1 MIKTSRQLK
10 ALVRNLTKGDSL
22 QAQIIMRNYVME
34 RFLERISLS
43 KYRNNFILKGGM
55 LVSAMVGL
63 DTRSTMD
70 IDTTI
75 KNMPLSVENAKE
87 MIEEIIAIP
96 IDDGMTFSIKSV
108 GEIMDEAEYSG
119 VRANLE
125 ATLETMR
132 TPLKVDISTGDII
145 TPREVLYTF
154 RLMFEERTISILAY
168 NLETVLAE
176 KMETVIA
183 RGVANTRLRDYYDL
197 YILQN
202 EYTHAMN
209 MEQFKAAFLATSKK
223 RNSIQLI
230 TEGNRILKEIADSE
244 VMQGLWKSYQKKFS
258 YAEDISWEMV
268 MDSIEKLGIGWNVLL
283 PLILFSLVFLYVSGV
298 VQRARYRISI
308 NKINIHNRF
317 KQYSYLDIM
326 LNPAG
331 GMPFMYAMSL
341 VSIPQYVFMLIQFIH
356 PENKWTS
363 GAIKALTVGQP
374 LWLVVYLVML
384 FVLGLAFAF
393 VNVSGEQISE
403 RMRKSGEYI
412 YGVYPGQETSAY
424 INHLVLRLGFIGALY
439 MLFMAG
445 APMLIILVNPD
456 YLQLSMIPGTFLIF
470 SGMIYNVNEEMK
482 ALKLNT
488 SYTPL
493 FENV

>member
-87 MIEEIIAIP
+87 MLEEIIAIS

-108 GEIMDEAEYSG
+108 GEIMDEAEYNG

-258 YAEDISWEMV
+258 YAEDISWEMA
-268 MDSIEKLGIGWNVLL
+268 MDSIEKL
-283 PLILFSLVFLYVSGV
+283 F
-298 VQRARYRISI
+298 
-308 NKINIHNRF
+308 
-317 KQYSYLDIM
+317 
-326 LNPAG
+326 
-331 GMPFMYAMSL
+331 
-341 VSIPQYVFMLIQFIH
+341 
-356 PENKWTS
+356 
-363 GAIKALTVGQP
+363 
-374 LWLVVYLVML
+374 
-384 FVLGLAFAF
+384 
-393 VNVSGEQISE
+393 EQAS
-403 RMRKSGEYI
+403 
-412 YGVYPGQETSAY
+412 Q
-424 INHLVLRLGFIGALY
+424 
-439 MLFMAG
+439 
-445 APMLIILVNPD
+445 
-456 YLQLSMIPGTFLIF
+456 
-470 SGMIYNVNEEMK
+470 
-482 ALKLNT
+482 
-488 SYTPL
+488 
-493 FENV
+493 

>member
-75 KNMPLSVENAKE
+75 KNMPLSVENARE
-87 MIEEIIAIP
+87 MIEEIIAVP

-108 GEIMDEAEYSG
+108 GEIMDEAEYTG
-119 VRANLE
+119 VRVNLE

-154 RLMFEERTISILAY
+154 KLMFEERTISILAY

-268 MDSIEKLGIGWNVLL
+268 MDSIEKL
-283 PLILFSLVFLYVSGV
+283 FE
-298 VQRARYRISI
+298 Q
-308 NKINIHNRF
+308 
-317 KQYSYLDIM
+317 
-326 LNPAG
+326 
-331 GMPFMYAMSL
+331 
-341 VSIPQYVFMLIQFIH
+341 
-356 PENKWTS
+356 
-363 GAIKALTVGQP
+363 ALQ
-374 LWLVVYLVML
+374 
-384 FVLGLAFAF
+384 
-393 VNVSGEQISE
+393 
-403 RMRKSGEYI
+403 
-412 YGVYPGQETSAY
+412 
-424 INHLVLRLGFIGALY
+424 
-439 MLFMAG
+439 
-445 APMLIILVNPD
+445 
-456 YLQLSMIPGTFLIF
+456 
-470 SGMIYNVNEEMK
+470 
-482 ALKLNT
+482 
-488 SYTPL
+488 
-493 FENV
+493 

>member
-75 KNMPLSVENAKE
+75 KNMPLSVENARE
-87 MIEEIIAIP
+87 MIEEIIAVP

-108 GEIMDEAEYSG
+108 GEIMDEAEYTG
-119 VRANLE
+119 VRVNLE

-154 RLMFEERTISILAY
+154 KLMFEERTISILAY

-183 RGVANTRLRDYYDL
+183 RGVANTRLRDHYDL

-202 EYTHAMN
+202 EYTYAIS

-230 TEGNRILKEIADSE
+230 AEGNKILKEIVDSE

-268 MDSIEKLGIGWNVLL
+268 MDSIEKL
-283 PLILFSLVFLYVSGV
+283 F
-298 VQRARYRISI
+298 A
-308 NKINIHNRF
+308 KI
-317 KQYSYLDIM
+317 
-326 LNPAG
+326 
-331 GMPFMYAMSL
+331 
-341 VSIPQYVFMLIQFIH
+341 
-356 PENKWTS
+356 
-363 GAIKALTVGQP
+363 
-374 LWLVVYLVML
+374 
-384 FVLGLAFAF
+384 
-393 VNVSGEQISE
+393 
-403 RMRKSGEYI
+403 
-412 YGVYPGQETSAY
+412 
-424 INHLVLRLGFIGALY
+424 
-439 MLFMAG
+439 
-445 APMLIILVNPD
+445 
-456 YLQLSMIPGTFLIF
+456 
-470 SGMIYNVNEEMK
+470 
-482 ALKLNT
+482 
-488 SYTPL
+488 
-493 FENV
+493 

>member
-1 MIKTSRQLK
+1 MVKTSRQLK

-209 MEQFKAAFLATSKK
+209 IEQFKAAFLATSKK

-268 MDSIEKLGIGWNVLL
+268 MDSIEKL
-283 PLILFSLVFLYVSGV
+283 FE
-298 VQRARYRISI
+298 Q
-308 NKINIHNRF
+308 
-317 KQYSYLDIM
+317 
-326 LNPAG
+326 
-331 GMPFMYAMSL
+331 
-341 VSIPQYVFMLIQFIH
+341 
-356 PENKWTS
+356 
-363 GAIKALTVGQP
+363 ALQ
-374 LWLVVYLVML
+374 
-384 FVLGLAFAF
+384 
-393 VNVSGEQISE
+393 
-403 RMRKSGEYI
+403 
-412 YGVYPGQETSAY
+412 
-424 INHLVLRLGFIGALY
+424 
-439 MLFMAG
+439 
-445 APMLIILVNPD
+445 
-456 YLQLSMIPGTFLIF
+456 
-470 SGMIYNVNEEMK
+470 
-482 ALKLNT
+482 
-488 SYTPL
+488 
-493 FENV
+493 

>member
-75 KNMPLSVENAKE
+75 KNMPLSVENARE
-87 MIEEIIAIP
+87 MIEEIIAVP

-108 GEIMDEAEYSG
+108 GEIMDEAEYTG
-119 VRANLE
+119 VRVNLE

-132 TPLKVDISTGDII
+132 TPLKVAISTGDII

-154 RLMFEERTISILAY
+154 KLMFEERTISILAY

-202 EYTHAMN
+202 EYTHAIS
-209 MEQFKAAFLATSKK
+209 MEQFKAAFLATCKK

-230 TEGNRILKEIADSE
+230 AEGNKILKELLLYKRLEKGSFVWSRNESE
-244 VMQGLWKSYQKKFS
+244 VQELTGQQFRWLMEGLT
-258 YAEDISWEMV
+258 ISP
-268 MDSIEKLGIGWNVLL
+268 KRK
-283 PLILFSLVFLYVSGV
+283 
-298 VQRARYRISI
+298 VQEISI
-308 NKINIHNRF
+308 PNIPHNPCAKGRNF
-317 KQYSYLDIM
+317 T
-326 LNPAG
+326 G
-331 GMPFMYAMSL
+331 
-341 VSIPQYVFMLIQFIH
+341 
-356 PENKWTS
+356 
-363 GAIKALTVGQP
+363 
-374 LWLVVYLVML
+374 
-384 FVLGLAFAF
+384 
-393 VNVSGEQISE
+393 
-403 RMRKSGEYI
+403 
-412 YGVYPGQETSAY
+412 
-424 INHLVLRLGFIGALY
+424 
-439 MLFMAG
+439 
-445 APMLIILVNPD
+445 
-456 YLQLSMIPGTFLIF
+456 
-470 SGMIYNVNEEMK
+470 
-482 ALKLNT
+482 
-488 SYTPL
+488 
-493 FENV
+493 

>member
-75 KNMPLSVENAKE
+75 KNMPLSVENARE
-87 MIEEIIAIP
+87 MIEEIIAVP

-108 GEIMDEAEYSG
+108 GEIMDEAEYTG
-119 VRANLE
+119 VRVNLE

-154 RLMFEERTISILAY
+154 KLMFEERTISILAY

-176 KMETVIA
+176 KKETVIA

-202 EYTHAMN
+202 EYTHAIS
-209 MEQFKAAFLATSKK
+209 MEQFKAAFLATCKK

-230 TEGNRILKEIADSE
+230 AEGNKILKELLLYKRLEKGSFVWPRNESE
-244 VMQGLWKSYQKKFS
+244 VQELTGQQFRWLMEGLT
-258 YAEDISWEMV
+258 ISP
-268 MDSIEKLGIGWNVLL
+268 KRK
-283 PLILFSLVFLYVSGV
+283 
-298 VQRARYRISI
+298 VQEISI
-308 NKINIHNRF
+308 PK
-317 KQYSYLDIM
+317 
-326 LNPAG
+326 
-331 GMPFMYAMSL
+331 
-341 VSIPQYVFMLIQFIH
+341 
-356 PENKWTS
+356 
-363 GAIKALTVGQP
+363 
-374 LWLVVYLVML
+374 
-384 FVLGLAFAF
+384 
-393 VNVSGEQISE
+393 
-403 RMRKSGEYI
+403 
-412 YGVYPGQETSAY
+412 
-424 INHLVLRLGFIGALY
+424 
-439 MLFMAG
+439 
-445 APMLIILVNPD
+445 
-456 YLQLSMIPGTFLIF
+456 
-470 SGMIYNVNEEMK
+470 
-482 ALKLNT
+482 
-488 SYTPL
+488 YTT
-493 FENV
+493 

>member
-75 KNMPLSVENAKE
+75 KNMPLSVENARE
-87 MIEEIIAIP
+87 MIEEIIVIP

-119 VRANLE
+119 VRVNLE

-154 RLMFEERTISILAY
+154 KLMFEERTISILAY

-176 KMETVIA
+176 KMGTVIA

-202 EYTHAMN
+202 EYTYAIN
-209 MEQFKAAFLATSKK
+209 IEQFKAAFLATSKK
-223 RNSIQLI
+223 RNSVQLV
-230 TEGNRILKEIADSE
+230 TEGNKILKEIVDSG

-258 YAEDISWEMV
+258 YAEDISWKMV
-268 MDSIEKLGIGWNVLL
+268 MDSIEKL
-283 PLILFSLVFLYVSGV
+283 F
-298 VQRARYRISI
+298 A
-308 NKINIHNRF
+308 KI
-317 KQYSYLDIM
+317 
-326 LNPAG
+326 
-331 GMPFMYAMSL
+331 
-341 VSIPQYVFMLIQFIH
+341 
-356 PENKWTS
+356 
-363 GAIKALTVGQP
+363 
-374 LWLVVYLVML
+374 
-384 FVLGLAFAF
+384 
-393 VNVSGEQISE
+393 
-403 RMRKSGEYI
+403 
-412 YGVYPGQETSAY
+412 
-424 INHLVLRLGFIGALY
+424 
-439 MLFMAG
+439 
-445 APMLIILVNPD
+445 
-456 YLQLSMIPGTFLIF
+456 
-470 SGMIYNVNEEMK
+470 
-482 ALKLNT
+482 
-488 SYTPL
+488 
-493 FENV
+493 

>member
-75 KNMPLSVENAKE
+75 KNMPLSVENARE
-87 MIEEIIAIP
+87 MIEEIIAVP

-108 GEIMDEAEYSG
+108 GEIMDEAEYAG
-119 VRANLE
+119 VRVNLE

-154 RLMFEERTISILAY
+154 KLMFEERTISILAY

-202 EYTHAMN
+202 EYTHAIS
-209 MEQFKAAFLATSKK
+209 MEQFKAAFLATCKK

-230 TEGNRILKEIADSE
+230 AEGNKILKELLLYKRLEKGSFVWPRNESE
-244 VMQGLWKSYQKKFS
+244 VQELTGQQFRWLMEGLT
-258 YAEDISWEMV
+258 ISP
-268 MDSIEKLGIGWNVLL
+268 KRK
-283 PLILFSLVFLYVSGV
+283 
-298 VQRARYRISI
+298 VQEISI
-308 NKINIHNRF
+308 PK
-317 KQYSYLDIM
+317 
-326 LNPAG
+326 
-331 GMPFMYAMSL
+331 
-341 VSIPQYVFMLIQFIH
+341 
-356 PENKWTS
+356 
-363 GAIKALTVGQP
+363 
-374 LWLVVYLVML
+374 
-384 FVLGLAFAF
+384 
-393 VNVSGEQISE
+393 
-403 RMRKSGEYI
+403 
-412 YGVYPGQETSAY
+412 
-424 INHLVLRLGFIGALY
+424 
-439 MLFMAG
+439 
-445 APMLIILVNPD
+445 
-456 YLQLSMIPGTFLIF
+456 
-470 SGMIYNVNEEMK
+470 
-482 ALKLNT
+482 
-488 SYTPL
+488 YTT
-493 FENV
+493 

>member
-43 KYRNNFILKGGM
+43 KYKNNFILKGGR

-268 MDSIEKLGIGWNVLL
+268 MDSIEKL
-283 PLILFSLVFLYVSGV
+283 FE
-298 VQRARYRISI
+298 Q
-308 NKINIHNRF
+308 
-317 KQYSYLDIM
+317 
-326 LNPAG
+326 
-331 GMPFMYAMSL
+331 
-341 VSIPQYVFMLIQFIH
+341 
-356 PENKWTS
+356 
-363 GAIKALTVGQP
+363 ALQ
-374 LWLVVYLVML
+374 
-384 FVLGLAFAF
+384 
-393 VNVSGEQISE
+393 
-403 RMRKSGEYI
+403 
-412 YGVYPGQETSAY
+412 
-424 INHLVLRLGFIGALY
+424 
-439 MLFMAG
+439 
-445 APMLIILVNPD
+445 
-456 YLQLSMIPGTFLIF
+456 
-470 SGMIYNVNEEMK
+470 
-482 ALKLNT
+482 
-488 SYTPL
+488 
-493 FENV
+493 

>member
-55 LVSAMVGL
+55 LVAAMVGL

-87 MIEEIIAIP
+87 MMEEIIAIP

-145 TPREVLYTF
+145 TPGEVSYTF
-154 RLMFEERTISILAY
+154 KLMFEERTISILAY

-202 EYTHAMN
+202 EYTYVIN
-209 MEQFKAAFLATSKK
+209 MEQFKAALLATSKK

-230 TEGNRILKEIADSE
+230 AEGNRILKEIEDSE
-244 VMQGLWKSYQKKFS
+244 IMQELWKSYQKKFS
-258 YAEDISWEMV
+258 YAEDISWERV
-268 MDSIEKLGIGWNVLL
+268 MDSIEKLFAEVEWN
-283 PLILFSLVFLYVSGV
+283 
-298 VQRARYRISI
+298 
-308 NKINIHNRF
+308 
-317 KQYSYLDIM
+317 
-326 LNPAG
+326 
-331 GMPFMYAMSL
+331 
-341 VSIPQYVFMLIQFIH
+341 
-356 PENKWTS
+356 
-363 GAIKALTVGQP
+363 
-374 LWLVVYLVML
+374 
-384 FVLGLAFAF
+384 
-393 VNVSGEQISE
+393 
-403 RMRKSGEYI
+403 
-412 YGVYPGQETSAY
+412 
-424 INHLVLRLGFIGALY
+424 
-439 MLFMAG
+439 
-445 APMLIILVNPD
+445 
-456 YLQLSMIPGTFLIF
+456 
-470 SGMIYNVNEEMK
+470 
-482 ALKLNT
+482 
-488 SYTPL
+488 
-493 FENV
+493 

>member
-75 KNMPLSVENAKE
+75 KNMPLSVENARE
-87 MIEEIIAIP
+87 MIEEIIAVP

-108 GEIMDEAEYSG
+108 GEIMDEAEYTG
-119 VRANLE
+119 VRVNLE

-154 RLMFEERTISILAY
+154 KLMFEERTISILAY

-202 EYTHAMN
+202 EYTHAIS
-209 MEQFKAAFLATSKK
+209 MEQFKAAFLATCKK

-230 TEGNRILKEIADSE
+230 AEGNKILKELLLYKRLEKGSFVWPRNESE
-244 VMQGLWKSYQKKFS
+244 VQELTGQ
-258 YAEDISWEMV
+258 
-268 MDSIEKLGIGWNVLL
+268 
-283 PLILFSLVFLYVSGV
+283 
-298 VQRARYRISI
+298 
-308 NKINIHNRF
+308 
-317 KQYSYLDIM
+317 
-326 LNPAG
+326 
-331 GMPFMYAMSL
+331 
-341 VSIPQYVFMLIQFIH
+341 QFRWLMEGHFH
-356 PENKWTS
+356 PE
-363 GAIKALTVGQP
+363 
-374 LWLVVYLVML
+374 
-384 FVLGLAFAF
+384 
-393 VNVSGEQISE
+393 
-403 RMRKSGEYI
+403 I
-412 YGVYPGQETSAY
+412 Y
-424 INHLVLRLGFIGALY
+424 H
-439 MLFMAG
+439 
-445 APMLIILVNPD
+445 IILVQKVEI
-456 YLQLSMIPGTFLIF
+456 LQDKSSASF
-470 SGMIYNVNEEMK
+470 
-482 ALKLNT
+482 
-488 SYTPL
+488 PL
-493 FENV
+493 F

>member
-87 MIEEIIAIP
+87 MIEEIIAIS

-145 TPREVLYTF
+145 TPREVSYTF
-154 RLMFEERTISILAY
+154 KLMFEERTISVLAY

-202 EYTHAMN
+202 QYTHVIN
-209 MEQFKAAFLATSKK
+209 REQFKEAFLATSKK
-223 RNSIQLI
+223 RNSIQQI
-230 TEGNRILKEIADSE
+230 AEGNRILKEIEDSE
-244 VMQGLWKSYQKKFS
+244 VMQELWKGYQKKFS
-258 YAEDISWEMV
+258 YAEDISWRVV
-268 MDSIEKLGIGWNVLL
+268 MDSIEKL
-283 PLILFSLVFLYVSGV
+283 FE
-298 VQRARYRISI
+298 Q
-308 NKINIHNRF
+308 
-317 KQYSYLDIM
+317 
-326 LNPAG
+326 
-331 GMPFMYAMSL
+331 
-341 VSIPQYVFMLIQFIH
+341 
-356 PENKWTS
+356 
-363 GAIKALTVGQP
+363 ALQ
-374 LWLVVYLVML
+374 
-384 FVLGLAFAF
+384 
-393 VNVSGEQISE
+393 
-403 RMRKSGEYI
+403 
-412 YGVYPGQETSAY
+412 
-424 INHLVLRLGFIGALY
+424 
-439 MLFMAG
+439 
-445 APMLIILVNPD
+445 
-456 YLQLSMIPGTFLIF
+456 
-470 SGMIYNVNEEMK
+470 
-482 ALKLNT
+482 
-488 SYTPL
+488 
-493 FENV
+493 

>member
-244 VMQGLWKSYQKKFS
+244 VMQGLWKSYQNKFS

-268 MDSIEKLGIGWNVLL
+268 MDSIEKL
-283 PLILFSLVFLYVSGV
+283 FE
-298 VQRARYRISI
+298 Q
-308 NKINIHNRF
+308 
-317 KQYSYLDIM
+317 
-326 LNPAG
+326 
-331 GMPFMYAMSL
+331 
-341 VSIPQYVFMLIQFIH
+341 
-356 PENKWTS
+356 
-363 GAIKALTVGQP
+363 ALQ
-374 LWLVVYLVML
+374 
-384 FVLGLAFAF
+384 
-393 VNVSGEQISE
+393 
-403 RMRKSGEYI
+403 
-412 YGVYPGQETSAY
+412 
-424 INHLVLRLGFIGALY
+424 
-439 MLFMAG
+439 
-445 APMLIILVNPD
+445 
-456 YLQLSMIPGTFLIF
+456 
-470 SGMIYNVNEEMK
+470 
-482 ALKLNT
+482 
-488 SYTPL
+488 
-493 FENV
+493 

>member
-75 KNMPLSVENAKE
+75 KNMPLSVENARE
-87 MIEEIIAIP
+87 MIEEIIAVP

-108 GEIMDEAEYSG
+108 GEIMDEAEYTG
-119 VRANLE
+119 VRVNLE

-145 TPREVLYTF
+145 TQREVLYTF
-154 RLMFEERTISILAY
+154 KLMFEERTISILAY

-202 EYTHAMN
+202 EYTHAIS
-209 MEQFKAAFLATSKK
+209 MEQFKAAFLATCKK

-230 TEGNRILKEIADSE
+230 AEGNKILKELLLYKRLEKGSFVWPRNESE
-244 VMQGLWKSYQKKFS
+244 VQELTGQQFRWLMEGLT
-258 YAEDISWEMV
+258 ISP
-268 MDSIEKLGIGWNVLL
+268 KRK
-283 PLILFSLVFLYVSGV
+283 
-298 VQRARYRISI
+298 VQEISI
-308 NKINIHNRF
+308 PK
-317 KQYSYLDIM
+317 
-326 LNPAG
+326 
-331 GMPFMYAMSL
+331 
-341 VSIPQYVFMLIQFIH
+341 
-356 PENKWTS
+356 
-363 GAIKALTVGQP
+363 
-374 LWLVVYLVML
+374 
-384 FVLGLAFAF
+384 
-393 VNVSGEQISE
+393 
-403 RMRKSGEYI
+403 
-412 YGVYPGQETSAY
+412 
-424 INHLVLRLGFIGALY
+424 
-439 MLFMAG
+439 
-445 APMLIILVNPD
+445 
-456 YLQLSMIPGTFLIF
+456 
-470 SGMIYNVNEEMK
+470 
-482 ALKLNT
+482 
-488 SYTPL
+488 YTT
-493 FENV
+493 

>member
-75 KNMPLSVENAKE
+75 KNMPLSVENARE
-87 MIEEIIAIP
+87 MIEEIIAVP

-108 GEIMDEAEYSG
+108 GEIMDEAEYTG
-119 VRANLE
+119 VRVNLE

-154 RLMFEERTISILAY
+154 KLMFEERTISILAY

-209 MEQFKAAFLATSKK
+209 IEQFKAAFLATSKK

-230 TEGNRILKEIADSE
+230 TEGNRILKELADSE

-268 MDSIEKLGIGWNVLL
+268 MDSIEKL
-283 PLILFSLVFLYVSGV
+283 FE
-298 VQRARYRISI
+298 Q
-308 NKINIHNRF
+308 
-317 KQYSYLDIM
+317 
-326 LNPAG
+326 
-331 GMPFMYAMSL
+331 
-341 VSIPQYVFMLIQFIH
+341 
-356 PENKWTS
+356 
-363 GAIKALTVGQP
+363 ALQ
-374 LWLVVYLVML
+374 
-384 FVLGLAFAF
+384 
-393 VNVSGEQISE
+393 
-403 RMRKSGEYI
+403 
-412 YGVYPGQETSAY
+412 
-424 INHLVLRLGFIGALY
+424 
-439 MLFMAG
+439 
-445 APMLIILVNPD
+445 
-456 YLQLSMIPGTFLIF
+456 
-470 SGMIYNVNEEMK
+470 
-482 ALKLNT
+482 
-488 SYTPL
+488 
-493 FENV
+493 

>member
-43 KYRNNFILKGGM
+43 KYKNNFILKGGM

-132 TPLKVDISTGDII
+132 KPLKVDISTGDII

-268 MDSIEKLGIGWNVLL
+268 MDSIEKL
-283 PLILFSLVFLYVSGV
+283 FE
-298 VQRARYRISI
+298 Q
-308 NKINIHNRF
+308 
-317 KQYSYLDIM
+317 
-326 LNPAG
+326 
-331 GMPFMYAMSL
+331 
-341 VSIPQYVFMLIQFIH
+341 
-356 PENKWTS
+356 
-363 GAIKALTVGQP
+363 ALQ
-374 LWLVVYLVML
+374 
-384 FVLGLAFAF
+384 
-393 VNVSGEQISE
+393 
-403 RMRKSGEYI
+403 
-412 YGVYPGQETSAY
+412 
-424 INHLVLRLGFIGALY
+424 
-439 MLFMAG
+439 
-445 APMLIILVNPD
+445 
-456 YLQLSMIPGTFLIF
+456 
-470 SGMIYNVNEEMK
+470 
-482 ALKLNT
+482 
-488 SYTPL
+488 
-493 FENV
+493 

>member
-1 MIKTSRQLK
+1 
-10 ALVRNLTKGDSL
+10 
-22 QAQIIMRNYVME
+22 MRNYVME
-34 RFLERISLS
+34 RFLEHISVS

-108 GEIMDEAEYSG
+108 GEIMDEAKYSG

-209 MEQFKAAFLATSKK
+209 IEQFKAAFLATSKK

-230 TEGNRILKEIADSE
+230 TEGNRILKELADSE

-268 MDSIEKLGIGWNVLL
+268 MDSIEKL
-283 PLILFSLVFLYVSGV
+283 FE
-298 VQRARYRISI
+298 Q
-308 NKINIHNRF
+308 
-317 KQYSYLDIM
+317 
-326 LNPAG
+326 
-331 GMPFMYAMSL
+331 
-341 VSIPQYVFMLIQFIH
+341 
-356 PENKWTS
+356 
-363 GAIKALTVGQP
+363 ALQ
-374 LWLVVYLVML
+374 
-384 FVLGLAFAF
+384 
-393 VNVSGEQISE
+393 
-403 RMRKSGEYI
+403 
-412 YGVYPGQETSAY
+412 
-424 INHLVLRLGFIGALY
+424 
-439 MLFMAG
+439 
-445 APMLIILVNPD
+445 
-456 YLQLSMIPGTFLIF
+456 
-470 SGMIYNVNEEMK
+470 
-482 ALKLNT
+482 
-488 SYTPL
+488 
-493 FENV
+493 

>member
-1 MIKTSRQLK
+1 MVKTSRQLK

-22 QAQIIMRNYVME
+22 QARIIMRNYVME

-125 ATLETMR
+125 ATLETMW

-209 MEQFKAAFLATSKK
+209 IEQFKAAFLATSKK

-268 MDSIEKLGIGWNVLL
+268 MDSIEKL
-283 PLILFSLVFLYVSGV
+283 FE
-298 VQRARYRISI
+298 Q
-308 NKINIHNRF
+308 
-317 KQYSYLDIM
+317 
-326 LNPAG
+326 
-331 GMPFMYAMSL
+331 
-341 VSIPQYVFMLIQFIH
+341 
-356 PENKWTS
+356 
-363 GAIKALTVGQP
+363 ALQ
-374 LWLVVYLVML
+374 
-384 FVLGLAFAF
+384 
-393 VNVSGEQISE
+393 
-403 RMRKSGEYI
+403 
-412 YGVYPGQETSAY
+412 
-424 INHLVLRLGFIGALY
+424 
-439 MLFMAG
+439 
-445 APMLIILVNPD
+445 
-456 YLQLSMIPGTFLIF
+456 
-470 SGMIYNVNEEMK
+470 
-482 ALKLNT
+482 
-488 SYTPL
+488 
-493 FENV
+493 

>member
-75 KNMPLSVENAKE
+75 KNMPLSVENARE
-87 MIEEIIAIP
+87 MIEEIIAVP

-108 GEIMDEAEYSG
+108 GEIMDEAEYTG
-119 VRANLE
+119 VRVNLE

-154 RLMFEERTISILAY
+154 KLMFEERTISLLAY

-202 EYTHAMN
+202 EYTHAIS
-209 MEQFKAAFLATSKK
+209 MEQFKAAFLATCKK

-230 TEGNRILKEIADSE
+230 AEGNKILKELLLYKRLEKGSFVWPRNESE
-244 VMQGLWKSYQKKFS
+244 VQELTGQQFRWLMEGLT
-258 YAEDISWEMV
+258 ISP
-268 MDSIEKLGIGWNVLL
+268 KRK
-283 PLILFSLVFLYVSGV
+283 
-298 VQRARYRISI
+298 VQEISI
-308 NKINIHNRF
+308 PK
-317 KQYSYLDIM
+317 
-326 LNPAG
+326 
-331 GMPFMYAMSL
+331 
-341 VSIPQYVFMLIQFIH
+341 
-356 PENKWTS
+356 
-363 GAIKALTVGQP
+363 
-374 LWLVVYLVML
+374 
-384 FVLGLAFAF
+384 
-393 VNVSGEQISE
+393 
-403 RMRKSGEYI
+403 
-412 YGVYPGQETSAY
+412 
-424 INHLVLRLGFIGALY
+424 
-439 MLFMAG
+439 
-445 APMLIILVNPD
+445 
-456 YLQLSMIPGTFLIF
+456 
-470 SGMIYNVNEEMK
+470 
-482 ALKLNT
+482 
-488 SYTPL
+488 YTT
-493 FENV
+493 

>member
-197 YILQN
+197 YILPN
-202 EYTHAMN
+202 EYTHVISK
-209 MEQFKAAFLATSKK
+209 EQFEEALLATSKK

-268 MDSIEKLGIGWNVLL
+268 MDSIEKL
-283 PLILFSLVFLYVSGV
+283 FE
-298 VQRARYRISI
+298 Q
-308 NKINIHNRF
+308 
-317 KQYSYLDIM
+317 
-326 LNPAG
+326 
-331 GMPFMYAMSL
+331 
-341 VSIPQYVFMLIQFIH
+341 
-356 PENKWTS
+356 
-363 GAIKALTVGQP
+363 ALQ
-374 LWLVVYLVML
+374 
-384 FVLGLAFAF
+384 
-393 VNVSGEQISE
+393 
-403 RMRKSGEYI
+403 
-412 YGVYPGQETSAY
+412 
-424 INHLVLRLGFIGALY
+424 
-439 MLFMAG
+439 
-445 APMLIILVNPD
+445 
-456 YLQLSMIPGTFLIF
+456 
-470 SGMIYNVNEEMK
+470 
-482 ALKLNT
+482 
-488 SYTPL
+488 
-493 FENV
+493 

>member
-87 MIEEIIAIP
+87 MIEEIIAIS

-145 TPREVLYTF
+145 TPREVSYTF
-154 RLMFEERTISILAY
+154 KLMFEERTISILAY

-202 EYTHAMN
+202 EYTHVIN
-209 MEQFKAAFLATSKK
+209 MEQFKEAFLATSKK

-230 TEGNRILKEIADSE
+230 AEGNRILKEIEDSE
-244 VMQGLWKSYQKKFS
+244 VMQELWKGYQKKFS
-258 YAEDISWEMV
+258 YAEDISWERVMV
-268 MDSIEKLGIGWNVLL
+268 SIEKL
-283 PLILFSLVFLYVSGV
+283 FAEV
-298 VQRARYRISI
+298 V
-308 NKINIHNRF
+308 
-317 KQYSYLDIM
+317 
-326 LNPAG
+326 
-331 GMPFMYAMSL
+331 
-341 VSIPQYVFMLIQFIH
+341 
-356 PENKWTS
+356 E
-363 GAIKALTVGQP
+363 
-374 LWLVVYLVML
+374 
-384 FVLGLAFAF
+384 
-393 VNVSGEQISE
+393 
-403 RMRKSGEYI
+403 
-412 YGVYPGQETSAY
+412 
-424 INHLVLRLGFIGALY
+424 
-439 MLFMAG
+439 
-445 APMLIILVNPD
+445 
-456 YLQLSMIPGTFLIF
+456 
-470 SGMIYNVNEEMK
+470 
-482 ALKLNT
+482 
-488 SYTPL
+488 
-493 FENV
+493 

>member
-87 MIEEIIAIP
+87 MLEEIIAIS

-145 TPREVLYTF
+145 TPREVSYTF
-154 RLMFEERTISILAY
+154 KLMFEERTISILAY

-183 RGVANTRLRDYYDL
+183 RGAANTRLRDYYDL

-202 EYTHAMN
+202 EYTHVIN
-209 MEQFKAAFLATSKK
+209 MEQFKEAFLATSKK

-230 TEGNRILKEIADSE
+230 AEGNRILKEIEDSE
-244 VMQGLWKSYQKKFS
+244 VMQELWKGYQKKFS
-258 YAEDISWEMV
+258 YAEDISWERVMV
-268 MDSIEKLGIGWNVLL
+268 SIEKL
-283 PLILFSLVFLYVSGV
+283 FAEV
-298 VQRARYRISI
+298 V
-308 NKINIHNRF
+308 
-317 KQYSYLDIM
+317 
-326 LNPAG
+326 
-331 GMPFMYAMSL
+331 
-341 VSIPQYVFMLIQFIH
+341 
-356 PENKWTS
+356 E
-363 GAIKALTVGQP
+363 
-374 LWLVVYLVML
+374 
-384 FVLGLAFAF
+384 
-393 VNVSGEQISE
+393 
-403 RMRKSGEYI
+403 
-412 YGVYPGQETSAY
+412 
-424 INHLVLRLGFIGALY
+424 
-439 MLFMAG
+439 
-445 APMLIILVNPD
+445 
-456 YLQLSMIPGTFLIF
+456 
-470 SGMIYNVNEEMK
+470 
-482 ALKLNT
+482 
-488 SYTPL
+488 
-493 FENV
+493 

>member
-145 TPREVLYTF
+145 TSREVLYTF

-268 MDSIEKLGIGWNVLL
+268 MDSIEKL
-283 PLILFSLVFLYVSGV
+283 FE
-298 VQRARYRISI
+298 Q
-308 NKINIHNRF
+308 
-317 KQYSYLDIM
+317 
-326 LNPAG
+326 
-331 GMPFMYAMSL
+331 
-341 VSIPQYVFMLIQFIH
+341 
-356 PENKWTS
+356 
-363 GAIKALTVGQP
+363 ALQ
-374 LWLVVYLVML
+374 
-384 FVLGLAFAF
+384 
-393 VNVSGEQISE
+393 
-403 RMRKSGEYI
+403 
-412 YGVYPGQETSAY
+412 
-424 INHLVLRLGFIGALY
+424 
-439 MLFMAG
+439 
-445 APMLIILVNPD
+445 
-456 YLQLSMIPGTFLIF
+456 
-470 SGMIYNVNEEMK
+470 
-482 ALKLNT
+482 
-488 SYTPL
+488 
-493 FENV
+493 

>member
-75 KNMPLSVENAKE
+75 KNMPLSVENARE
-87 MIEEIIAIP
+87 MIEEIIAVP

-108 GEIMDEAEYSG
+108 GEIMDEAEYTG
-119 VRANLE
+119 VRVNLE

-154 RLMFEERTISILAY
+154 KLMFEERTISILAY
-168 NLETVLAE
+168 NL
-176 KMETVIA
+176 ETVIA

-202 EYTHAMN
+202 EYTHAIS
-209 MEQFKAAFLATSKK
+209 MEQFKAAFLATCKK

-230 TEGNRILKEIADSE
+230 AEGNKILKELLLYKRLEKGSFVWPRNESE
-244 VMQGLWKSYQKKFS
+244 VQELTGQQFRWLMEGLT
-258 YAEDISWEMV
+258 ISP
-268 MDSIEKLGIGWNVLL
+268 KRK
-283 PLILFSLVFLYVSGV
+283 
-298 VQRARYRISI
+298 VQEISI
-308 NKINIHNRF
+308 PK
-317 KQYSYLDIM
+317 
-326 LNPAG
+326 
-331 GMPFMYAMSL
+331 
-341 VSIPQYVFMLIQFIH
+341 
-356 PENKWTS
+356 
-363 GAIKALTVGQP
+363 
-374 LWLVVYLVML
+374 
-384 FVLGLAFAF
+384 
-393 VNVSGEQISE
+393 
-403 RMRKSGEYI
+403 
-412 YGVYPGQETSAY
+412 
-424 INHLVLRLGFIGALY
+424 
-439 MLFMAG
+439 
-445 APMLIILVNPD
+445 
-456 YLQLSMIPGTFLIF
+456 
-470 SGMIYNVNEEMK
+470 
-482 ALKLNT
+482 
-488 SYTPL
+488 YTT
-493 FENV
+493 

>member
-43 KYRNNFILKGGM
+43 KYRNNFILKGEM

-75 KNMPLSVENAKE
+75 KNMPLSVENVKE

-244 VMQGLWKSYQKKFS
+244 VMHGLWKSYQKKFS

-268 MDSIEKLGIGWNVLL
+268 MDSIEKL
-283 PLILFSLVFLYVSGV
+283 F
-298 VQRARYRISI
+298 
-308 NKINIHNRF
+308 
-317 KQYSYLDIM
+317 
-326 LNPAG
+326 
-331 GMPFMYAMSL
+331 
-341 VSIPQYVFMLIQFIH
+341 
-356 PENKWTS
+356 
-363 GAIKALTVGQP
+363 
-374 LWLVVYLVML
+374 
-384 FVLGLAFAF
+384 
-393 VNVSGEQISE
+393 EQAS
-403 RMRKSGEYI
+403 
-412 YGVYPGQETSAY
+412 Q
-424 INHLVLRLGFIGALY
+424 
-439 MLFMAG
+439 
-445 APMLIILVNPD
+445 
-456 YLQLSMIPGTFLIF
+456 
-470 SGMIYNVNEEMK
+470 
-482 ALKLNT
+482 
-488 SYTPL
+488 
-493 FENV
+493 

>member
-230 TEGNRILKEIADSE
+230 TEGNRILKEIAESE

-268 MDSIEKLGIGWNVLL
+268 MDSIEKL
-283 PLILFSLVFLYVSGV
+283 FE
-298 VQRARYRISI
+298 Q
-308 NKINIHNRF
+308 
-317 KQYSYLDIM
+317 
-326 LNPAG
+326 
-331 GMPFMYAMSL
+331 
-341 VSIPQYVFMLIQFIH
+341 
-356 PENKWTS
+356 
-363 GAIKALTVGQP
+363 ALQ
-374 LWLVVYLVML
+374 
-384 FVLGLAFAF
+384 
-393 VNVSGEQISE
+393 
-403 RMRKSGEYI
+403 
-412 YGVYPGQETSAY
+412 
-424 INHLVLRLGFIGALY
+424 
-439 MLFMAG
+439 
-445 APMLIILVNPD
+445 
-456 YLQLSMIPGTFLIF
+456 
-470 SGMIYNVNEEMK
+470 
-482 ALKLNT
+482 
-488 SYTPL
+488 
-493 FENV
+493 

>member
-145 TPREVLYTF
+145 TPREVLYNF

-202 EYTHAMN
+202 EYTHAVN

-268 MDSIEKLGIGWNVLL
+268 MDSIEKL
-283 PLILFSLVFLYVSGV
+283 FE
-298 VQRARYRISI
+298 Q
-308 NKINIHNRF
+308 
-317 KQYSYLDIM
+317 
-326 LNPAG
+326 
-331 GMPFMYAMSL
+331 
-341 VSIPQYVFMLIQFIH
+341 
-356 PENKWTS
+356 
-363 GAIKALTVGQP
+363 ALQ
-374 LWLVVYLVML
+374 
-384 FVLGLAFAF
+384 
-393 VNVSGEQISE
+393 
-403 RMRKSGEYI
+403 
-412 YGVYPGQETSAY
+412 
-424 INHLVLRLGFIGALY
+424 
-439 MLFMAG
+439 
-445 APMLIILVNPD
+445 
-456 YLQLSMIPGTFLIF
+456 
-470 SGMIYNVNEEMK
+470 
-482 ALKLNT
+482 
-488 SYTPL
+488 
-493 FENV
+493 

>member
-1 MIKTSRQLK
+1 VIKTSRQLK

-87 MIEEIIAIP
+87 MLEEIIAIS

-145 TPREVLYTF
+145 TPREVSYTF
-154 RLMFEERTISILAY
+154 KLMFEERTISILAY

-202 EYTHAMN
+202 EYTHVIN
-209 MEQFKAAFLATSKK
+209 MEQFKEAFLATSKK

-230 TEGNRILKEIADSE
+230 AEGNRILKEIEDSE
-244 VMQGLWKSYQKKFS
+244 VMQELWKGYQKKFS
-258 YAEDISWEMV
+258 YAEDISWERVMV
-268 MDSIEKLGIGWNVLL
+268 SIEKL
-283 PLILFSLVFLYVSGV
+283 FAEV
-298 VQRARYRISI
+298 V
-308 NKINIHNRF
+308 
-317 KQYSYLDIM
+317 
-326 LNPAG
+326 
-331 GMPFMYAMSL
+331 
-341 VSIPQYVFMLIQFIH
+341 
-356 PENKWTS
+356 E
-363 GAIKALTVGQP
+363 
-374 LWLVVYLVML
+374 
-384 FVLGLAFAF
+384 
-393 VNVSGEQISE
+393 
-403 RMRKSGEYI
+403 
-412 YGVYPGQETSAY
+412 
-424 INHLVLRLGFIGALY
+424 
-439 MLFMAG
+439 
-445 APMLIILVNPD
+445 
-456 YLQLSMIPGTFLIF
+456 
-470 SGMIYNVNEEMK
+470 
-482 ALKLNT
+482 
-488 SYTPL
+488 
-493 FENV
+493 

>member
-75 KNMPLSVENAKE
+75 KNMPLSVENARE
-87 MIEEIIAIP
+87 MIEEIIAVP

-108 GEIMDEAEYSG
+108 GEIMDEAEYTG
-119 VRANLE
+119 VRVNLE

-132 TPLKVDISTGDII
+132 TPLKVAISTGDII

-154 RLMFEERTISILAY
+154 KLMFEERTISILAY

-202 EYTHAMN
+202 EYTHAIS
-209 MEQFKAAFLATSKK
+209 MEQFKAAFLATCKK

-230 TEGNRILKEIADSE
+230 AEGNKILKELLLYKRLEKGSFVWSRNESE
-244 VMQGLWKSYQKKFS
+244 VQELTGQQFRWLMEGLT
-258 YAEDISWEMV
+258 ISP
-268 MDSIEKLGIGWNVLL
+268 KRK
-283 PLILFSLVFLYVSGV
+283 
-298 VQRARYRISI
+298 VQEISI
-308 NKINIHNRF
+308 PK
-317 KQYSYLDIM
+317 
-326 LNPAG
+326 
-331 GMPFMYAMSL
+331 
-341 VSIPQYVFMLIQFIH
+341 
-356 PENKWTS
+356 
-363 GAIKALTVGQP
+363 
-374 LWLVVYLVML
+374 
-384 FVLGLAFAF
+384 
-393 VNVSGEQISE
+393 
-403 RMRKSGEYI
+403 
-412 YGVYPGQETSAY
+412 
-424 INHLVLRLGFIGALY
+424 
-439 MLFMAG
+439 
-445 APMLIILVNPD
+445 
-456 YLQLSMIPGTFLIF
+456 
-470 SGMIYNVNEEMK
+470 
-482 ALKLNT
+482 
-488 SYTPL
+488 YTT
-493 FENV
+493 

>member
-63 DTRSTMD
+63 NTRSTMD

-75 KNMPLSVENAKE
+75 KNMPLSVENARE
-87 MIEEIIAIP
+87 MIEEIIAVP

-108 GEIMDEAEYSG
+108 GEIMDEAEYTG
-119 VRANLE
+119 VRVNLE

-154 RLMFEERTISILAY
+154 KLMFEERTISILAY

-202 EYTHAMN
+202 EYTHAIS
-209 MEQFKAAFLATSKK
+209 MEQFKAAFLATCKK

-230 TEGNRILKEIADSE
+230 AEGNKILKELLLYKRLEKGSFVWPRNESE
-244 VMQGLWKSYQKKFS
+244 VQELTGQQFRWLMEGLT
-258 YAEDISWEMV
+258 ISP
-268 MDSIEKLGIGWNVLL
+268 KRK
-283 PLILFSLVFLYVSGV
+283 
-298 VQRARYRISI
+298 VQEISI
-308 NKINIHNRF
+308 PK
-317 KQYSYLDIM
+317 
-326 LNPAG
+326 
-331 GMPFMYAMSL
+331 
-341 VSIPQYVFMLIQFIH
+341 
-356 PENKWTS
+356 
-363 GAIKALTVGQP
+363 
-374 LWLVVYLVML
+374 
-384 FVLGLAFAF
+384 
-393 VNVSGEQISE
+393 
-403 RMRKSGEYI
+403 
-412 YGVYPGQETSAY
+412 
-424 INHLVLRLGFIGALY
+424 
-439 MLFMAG
+439 
-445 APMLIILVNPD
+445 
-456 YLQLSMIPGTFLIF
+456 
-470 SGMIYNVNEEMK
+470 
-482 ALKLNT
+482 
-488 SYTPL
+488 YTT
-493 FENV
+493 